1 MAPGDWGVC
10 SKMKKYRKFEIVG
23 CEYNNPSEL
32 PREDDVLYRCTK
44 CGGMI
49 PSRVSHSIGCGC
61 RNIAIDMDYFRLTV
75 RNFRQLEVVRMID
88 CP

>member
-1 MAPGDWGVC
+1 
-10 SKMKKYRKFEIVG
+10 MKKYRKFEIVG

-75 RNFRQLEVVRMID
+75 RACLLIQEFVGSSRLSIR
-88 CP
+88 